1 MYSLL
6 QKKPIVETDPYPHVV
21 IHDALPWDIYEKLEN
36 DFPEKSVLATEPFD
50 NGICYRLKSDQM
62 LKPGVVSDSWRQFAQ
77 YHTSENFYDEWVTTN
92 EKKKKNKFNNSEKTC
107 FKLSEYSKEG
117 CNYCLQSKCNVHH
130 GEMAK
135 NIHPLIPS

>member
-50 NGICYRLKSDQM
+50 NGICYRMKADKLLSQTFES
-62 LKPGVVSDSWRQFAQ
+62 GIWRAFAE
-77 YHTSENFYDEWVTTN
+77 YHTSAEWFN
-92 EKKKKNKFNNSEKTC
+92 EVNDILNSPNNPKTGN
-107 FKLSEYSKEG
+107 STINQISKESF
-117 CNYCLQSKCNVHH
+117 NDWSSFIFWNT
-130 GEMAK
+130 
-135 NIHPLIPS
+135 